1 MKIAIST
8 GGGDCPGLNAV
19 IRGVVRAA
27 VFQYGWEVI
36 GIRDGLDGLVHGWD
50 PVPLGLDQVKG
61 ILSRGGTIIGTT
73 NKGNPFRYVFEEN
86 GRHVVRDVSAQV
98 VDNFHRTGAEALV
111 MVGGDGTLAI
121 GKQLLD
127 FGVPCV
133 FVPKTIDCD
142 VAATD
147 STFGY
152 HTAVSIVTEAL
163 DRLHTTAESHRRAMV
178 VEVMGRY
185 AGWIALEAGIA
196 GSADVILLPEIPYDL
211 DAVFS
216 LLERR
221 KTLGRNFS
229 VVVVAEGALPKE
241 GSRTVA
247 VAAGNNV
254 GVERLGGVG
263 AVVADQIQQGLGIE
277 TRTVVLGHVQ
287 RGGSPTHTD
296 RILGSRF
303 GVEAVELIRQ
313 GAFGQMVALK
323 GQKIISVP
331 VEQAINHLRLVDP
344 DGQLVGTAEALG
356 ICCGR

>member
-27 VFQYGWEVI
+27 VYQHGWEVI
-36 GIRDGLDGLVHGWD
+36 GIRDGLDGLVHGWE

-73 NKGNPFRYVFEEN
+73 NKGNPFSYEFEEN
-86 GRHVVRDVSAQV
+86 GNQVLRDVSAQV
-98 VDNFHRTGAEALV
+98 VENFRKSGAEALV
-111 MVGGDGTLAI
+111 MVGGDGTLGI
-121 GKQLLD
+121 GQRLMGL
-127 FGVPCV
+127 GVPCV

-152 HTAVSIVTEAL
+152 DTAVSIVTEAL

-211 DAVFS
+211 DAVFGM
-216 LLERR
+216 LERR
-221 KTLGRNFS
+221 KQLGRNFS
-229 VVVVAEGALPKE
+229 VVVVAEGALPKQ
-241 GSRTVA
+241 GSRTVK
-247 VAAGNNV
+247 VAAGNNA

-263 AVVADQIQQGLGIE
+263 AVVAEQIHQGLGIE

-287 RGGSPTHTD
+287 RGGTPTHTD

-303 GVEAVELIRQ
+303 GVHAVELIRR

-323 GQKIISVP
+323 GQEIVSVP
-331 VEQAINHLRLVDP
+331 VEQAIDHLRLVEP

>member
-19 IRGVVRAA
+19 IRGVVRSAIY
-27 VFQYGWEVI
+27 QYGWEVV

-73 NKGNPFRYVFEEN
+73 NKGNPFAYEVEEDGKKVLKDLSDKVLEN
-86 GRHVVRDVSAQV
+86 WQKL
-98 VDNFHRTGAEALV
+98 GADALV
-111 MVGGDGTLAI
+111 MIGGDGTLGI
-121 GKQLLD
+121 GRKLMQK
-127 FGVPCV
+127 GIPTV
-133 FVPKTIDCD
+133 FVPKTIDND
-142 VAATD
+142 VGATD
-147 STFGY
+147 ATFGY
-152 HTAVSIVTEAL
+152 HTAVHIVTEAL

-211 DAVFS
+211 DAVFHKI
-216 LLERR
+216 EGR
-221 KTLGRNFS
+221 KKLGRNFS
-229 VVVVAEGALPKE
+229 VVVVAEGAIQKE
-241 GSRTVA
+241 GTRVVK
-247 VAAGNNV
+247 VAADENA
-254 GVERLGGVG
+254 GVERLGGIG
-263 AVVADQIQQGLGIE
+263 AVVARQIEEGLGIE

-287 RGGSPTHTD
+287 RGGTPTHTD

-303 GVEAVELIRQ
+303 GVQAVELIRNRE
-313 GAFGQMVALK
+313 FGKMVALK
-323 GQKIISVP
+323 GQEIVAVP
-331 VEQAINHLRLVDP
+331 VENAIDNLRLVDP
-344 DGQLVGTAEALG
+344 DSQLVRTAEALG

>member
-27 VFQYGWEVI
+27 VYQYGWEVI
-36 GIRDGLDGLVHGWD
+36 GIRDGLDGLVHGWE
-50 PVPLGLDQVKG
+50 PMMLGLDQVKG

-73 NKGNPFRYVFEEN
+73 NKGNPFRYEFEET
-86 GRHVVRDVSAQV
+86 GGKVIRDVSAV
-98 VDNFHRTGAEALV
+98 VIDNFRKTGADALV
-111 MVGGDGTLAI
+111 MVGGDGTLSI

-127 FGVPCV
+127 LGVPCV

-185 AGWIALEAGIA
+185 AGWIALESGIA

-211 DAVFS
+211 EAVFDK
-216 LLERR
+216 LDRR
-221 KTLGRNFS
+221 RSLGRNFS
-229 VVVVAEGALPKE
+229 VVVVAEGAMPKS

-247 VAAGNNV
+247 VSAGHNA

-263 AVVADQIQQGLGIE
+263 AVVADQIHQGLGIE
-277 TRTVVLGHVQ
+277 TRNVVLGHIQ

-303 GVEAVELIRQ
+303 GVEAVELIRRR
-313 GAFGQMVALK
+313 AFGQMVALK
-323 GQKIISVP
+323 GQEIVSVP
-331 VEQAINHLRLVDP
+331 VEQAINQLRLVDP
-344 DGQLVGTAEALG
+344 EGQLVATAEALG

>member
-27 VFQYGWEVI
+27 VYQYGWEVV

-73 NKGNPFRYVFEEN
+73 NKGNPFAYEVEEN
-86 GRHVVRDVSAQV
+86 GKKVLKDLSDKVLENWRKL
-98 VDNFHRTGAEALV
+98 GADALV
-111 MVGGDGTLAI
+111 MIGGDGTLGI
-121 GKQLLD
+121 GRKLMQK
-127 FGVPCV
+127 GIPAV
-133 FVPKTIDCD
+133 FVPKTIDND
-142 VAATD
+142 VGATD
-147 STFGY
+147 ATFGY
-152 HTAVSIVTEAL
+152 HTAVHIVTEAL

-196 GSADVILLPEIPYDL
+196 GSADVILMPEIPYDL
-211 DAVFS
+211 DAVFHKI
-216 LLERR
+216 EGR
-221 KTLGRNFS
+221 KKLGRNFS
-229 VVVVAEGALPKE
+229 VVVVAEGAIQKE
-241 GSRTVA
+241 GTRVVK
-247 VAAGNNV
+247 VAADDNAGI
-254 GVERLGGVG
+254 ERLGGIG
-263 AVVADQIQQGLGIE
+263 AVVARQIEEGLGIE

-287 RGGSPTHTD
+287 RGGTPTHTD

-303 GVEAVELIRQ
+303 GVQAVELIRNRE
-313 GAFGQMVALK
+313 FGKMVALK
-323 GQKIISVP
+323 GQEIVSVP
-331 VEQAINHLRLVDP
+331 VERAIDNLRLVDP
-344 DGQLVGTAEALG
+344 DSQLVRTAEALG

>member
-19 IRGVVRAA
+19 IRGVVRSAI
-27 VFQYGWEVI
+27 FRYGWEVI
-36 GIRDGLDGLVHGWD
+36 GIRDGLDGLVHGWE
-50 PVPLGLDQVKG
+50 PIPLGLDQVKG

-73 NKGNPFRYVFEEN
+73 NKGNPFRYEVEEN
-86 GRHVVRDVSAQV
+86 GTRVVHDLSARV
-98 VDNFHRTGAEALV
+98 LDNFRATGAEALI
-111 MVGGDGTLAI
+111 MVGGDGTLGI
-121 GKQLLD
+121 GRQLMDL
-127 FGVPCV
+127 GIPCV

-152 HTAVSIVTEAL
+152 HTAVGIVTEAL

-185 AGWIALEAGIA
+185 AGWIALESGIA

-211 DAVFS
+211 DAVFNK
-216 LLERR
+216 LEGR
-221 KTLGRNFS
+221 KKLGRNFS

-247 VAAGNNV
+247 VAAETDGRA
-254 GVERLGGVG
+254 ERLGGVG
-263 AVVADQIQQGLGIE
+263 QVVAQQIEEGLGIE

-287 RGGSPTHTD
+287 RGGTPSHTD

-303 GVEAVELIRQ
+303 GVEAVELIRR
-313 GAFGQMVALK
+313 GEFGRMVSLK
-323 GQKIISVP
+323 GQEIVSVP
-331 VEQAINHLRLVDP
+331 VADAIDNLRLVDP
-344 DGQLVGTAEALG
+344 DGQLVATAEALG

>member
-19 IRGVVRAA
+19 IRGVVRSAIY
-27 VFQYGWEVI
+27 QYGWEVI

-50 PVPLGLDQVKG
+50 PIPLGLDQVKG

-73 NKGNPFRYVFEEN
+73 NKGNPFCYELEEN
-86 GRHVVRDVSAQV
+86 GRKVVRDLSARV
-98 VDNFHRTGAEALV
+98 VENFRKTGADALV
-111 MVGGDGTLAI
+111 MVGGDGTLGI
-121 GKQLLD
+121 GKRLMEL
-127 FGVPCV
+127 GIPCV

-147 STFGY
+147 TTFGY
-152 HTAVSIVTEAL
+152 HTAVHIVTEAL

-211 DAVFS
+211 DAVFHK
-216 LLERR
+216 LETR
-221 KTLGRNFS
+221 KKLGRNFS

-241 GSRTVA
+241 GSRVVA
-247 VAAGNNV
+247 VSAEQNA

-263 AVVADQIQQGLGIE
+263 AMVAHQIEQGLGIE

-287 RGGSPTHTD
+287 RGGTPTHTD

-303 GVEAVELIRQ
+303 GVGAVELIRRKE
-313 GAFGQMVALK
+313 FGKMVALR
-323 GQKIISVP
+323 GQQIVSVP
-331 VEQAINHLRLVDP
+331 VKDAINHLRLVDP
-344 DGQLVGTAEALG
+344 DGQLVATAEALG